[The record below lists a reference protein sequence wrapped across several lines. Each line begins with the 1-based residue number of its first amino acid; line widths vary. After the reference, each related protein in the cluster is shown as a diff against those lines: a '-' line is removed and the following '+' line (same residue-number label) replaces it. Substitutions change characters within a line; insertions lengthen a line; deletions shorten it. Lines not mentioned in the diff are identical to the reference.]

1 MPEARQQTSKNTYL
15 WKHCP
20 SSLKLQ
26 VSIVMVKSACFELH
40 AFLKGILSTVHT
52 YNTLWHSESSALKL
66 CGMGREEILPKCHAA
81 KHPSCPGSLLRKDK
95 VFQFK
100 MCAGR
105 NVLAEH
111 LHRNHQSFW
120 VSSEVLF
127 RDHLFGLTDKLLT
140 ASITLTFGWAEYVS
154 ARLEQQRAA
163 EPAAGK
169 VHQGMTDG

>member
-1 MPEARQQTSKNTYL
+1 MFLLFKSSWSVECSRAAPCEYLIHESKESNWFFALNNFYVLL
-15 WKHCP
+15 WLIHFPHFIHTILCGIVRA
-20 SSLKLQ
+20 LQ
-26 VSIVMVKSACFELH
+26 
-40 AFLKGILSTVHT
+40 
-52 YNTLWHSESSALKL
+52 L

-81 KHPSCPGSLLRKDK
+81 QHPSCPGSLLRKDK

-127 RDHLFGLTDKLLT
+127 RDHLFGLTDKSLT
-140 ASITLTFGWAEYVS
+140 ASITLTSGWAEYVS

>member
-20 SSLKLQ
+20 SSFKLQ
-26 VSIVMVKSACFELH
+26 VLIVMVKSACFELH

-100 MCAGR
+100 MCTGR

-111 LHRNHQSFW
+111 LHRNRQSFW

-127 RDHLFGLTDKLLT
+127 RDHLFGLTDKSLT
-140 ASITLTFGWAEYVS
+140 ASITYSAHPEVRVS